1 MDAVDS
7 PEDSFLGITAKKLS
21 AKVLSN
27 QSGENSKTTAVVRE
41 GSRNDIILRP
51 DLSKPKPALKLAHY
65 SKPNYI
71 TTENGLY
78 AQNLKAQK
86 DLTANRAQR
95 AYSDSESDA
104 VPQLAVDVH
113 KIFDFAP
120 KTPQEADIQSRI
132 NSVPSLKQLNELRK
146 YKLGVHP
153 EKKFRM
159 MLSTSQS
166 NVDATTQFVKDY
178 MIEAD
183 KEKRSIPYTN
193 GMNVNPQKSSL
204 QTRIPSPLSTTR
216 ASSAEGIR
224 DKSRPATHQRESI
237 VVKSAGKYD
246 NGIRLAPMMTV
257 EIVSKAK
264 APGDSSASLAST
276 GSAGRATSPIYT
288 PATFRV
294 PKMTDED
301 ADPHTAE
308 FQASRDTG
316 GSHLMLLSTD
326 DVGAALS
333 GTSHLSS
340 GGKLVKENPY
350 ETANRLLAMQD
361 SDSFQDSRREQF
373 LQDSL
378 AEENSVRSDNTR
390 SLIEQIRIGDTP
402 GRMRTPKKYNRYV
415 EELDA
420 EPLTIRAKS
429 RDQRMRTS
437 PQTRLHDPADGEYE
451 AVRRTG
457 TGQGNRLQCSQCFVQ
472 GVLWCT
478 NCVKAY
484 CLACWNTIPH
494 HTLYNMVPAFPN
506 KLSKRY
512 QRRYEQVLK
521 DTTVD
526 YLAPAPAI
534 TTGKREFERPPP
546 TLVGIPPVMPLPGP
560 KPRKDAHWPGSQQ
573 EPEHRDEALARMQW
587 SPPRS
592 PTTPNEGH
600 DKSFS
605 PKVMFA
611 TKKATRT
618 AVAAQEIDK
627 QLHQA
632 ADSGQVYDGNALPA
646 KMPMLSQPTVVYQDY
661 TIPGVVMTGKGEI
674 LEITDEFSDSA
685 ASSPIY
691 RLGASVSRPGTGRRR
706 TPQGQ
711 RRAHSPDLAVA
722 AVDAKNKPSE
732 PFEGEVRSAV
742 AYVLPSKM
750 PKMAALGMPQDK
762 GGDATPLAPSGFDN
776 SSPHRQLVKKITRE
790 GAKNLQKR
798 GDTRTFS
805 PSFSL
810 GASGAAAKAGANTS
824 SSNIAATISRPSTV
838 AAPLPCVVKDIVFP
852 SSGKPTVESAEEKD
866 APRVEDGA
874 HWKDGEFNL
883 QSAGGKGKKKAL
895 GPPNITIYD
904 GVPVFTREKS
914 TAGGTIIPDPL
925 MKFPSTSNLQIKLP
939 QTTSVPVASASQP
952 VL

>member
-1 MDAVDS
+1 MDTVDS
-7 PEDSFLGITAKKLS
+7 PDEESFLGITAKKLS
-21 AKVLSN
+21 AKVPTN
-27 QSGENSKTTAVVRE
+27 QTTGNNKNSAIVRE

-51 DLSKPKPALKLAHY
+51 DLSKPKPAMKLAHY
-65 SKPNYI
+65 TKPNYI

-104 VPQLAVDVH
+104 APQLAVDVH

-120 KTPQEADIQSRI
+120 KTPQEADIQTRI

-166 NVDATTQFVKDY
+166 NMDATTQFVKDY
-178 MIEAD
+178 IIEAD

-193 GMNVNPQKSSL
+193 GMNVNPHKSSF

-224 DKSRPATHQRESI
+224 DKSRPTTNQRESV
-237 VVKSAGKYD
+237 VVKSTGKYD
-246 NGIRLAPMMTV
+246 NGIRLAPMTV
-257 EIVSKAK
+257 EIVSKVK
-264 APGDSSASLAST
+264 APGDSSASLSSA

-294 PKMTDED
+294 PKSATDD
-301 ADPHTAE
+301 ADQHTAE
-308 FQASRDTG
+308 LQASRDTG

-333 GTSHLSS
+333 GTSQMSPV
-340 GGKLVKENPY
+340 GKLINENPY

-378 AEENSVRSDNTR
+378 AEENSVRSDSR

-402 GRMRTPKKYNRYV
+402 GRSRTPKKYNRYV

-420 EPLTIRAKS
+420 EPLAIRTKS
-429 RDQRMRTS
+429 RDQRLRSS

-451 AVRRTG
+451 AERRTG
-457 TGQGNRLQCSQCFVQ
+457 TGHGNRLQCSECYVQ

-478 NCVKAY
+478 SCAKAY

-512 QRRYEQVLK
+512 QRKYEQVLK
-521 DTTVD
+521 DTTLD

-534 TTGKREFERPPP
+534 TTGKREFERPIPK
-546 TLVGIPPVMPLPGP
+546 LVGIPPMMALPGP
-560 KPRKDAHWPGSQQ
+560 KPRKDAHWPGSHQ

-592 PTTPNEGH
+592 PTTPDEGH

-618 AVAAQEIDK
+618 IVAAQEIDK
-627 QLHQA
+627 QLHRA
-632 ADSGQVYDGNALPA
+632 ADSGEVYDGNALPA
-646 KMPMLSQPTVVYQDY
+646 KMPMVTQPTVVYQDY

-691 RLGASVSRPGTGRRR
+691 RLGGTSRPGTGRRR
-706 TPQGQ
+706 TPQGP
-711 RRAHSPDLAVA
+711 RRALSPEAA
-722 AVDAKNKPSE
+722 ATAVDAKNKPNE

-750 PKMAALGMPQDK
+750 QKMAALGMPRDK
-762 GGDATPLAPSGFDN
+762 GGDATPLVPSGFDN

-790 GAKNLQKR
+790 GAKSLQKR

-810 GASGAAAKAGANTS
+810 GAAGAAAKTGTNTS

-838 AAPLPCVVKDIVFP
+838 AAPLPCVVKEIVFP
-852 SSGKPTVESAEEKD
+852 SSGKPTGESAEEKD
-866 APRVEDGA
+866 GPRVEDGG
-874 HWKDGEFNL
+874 HWKEGEFNL
-883 QSAGGKGKKKAL
+883 QSTSGKGKKKAL
-895 GPPNITIYD
+895 GPPNITIYE

-914 TAGGTIIPDPL
+914 MAGGALVPNPL

-939 QTTSVPVASASQP
+939 QTMPVPVASASQP